1 MALLYVWIKDGYPKD
16 SKFKPSYTRMF
27 E

>member
-1 MALLYVWIKDGYPKD
+1 MALLYVWINDGYPKD
-16 SKFKPSYTRMF
+16 SKFNPSYTRMF